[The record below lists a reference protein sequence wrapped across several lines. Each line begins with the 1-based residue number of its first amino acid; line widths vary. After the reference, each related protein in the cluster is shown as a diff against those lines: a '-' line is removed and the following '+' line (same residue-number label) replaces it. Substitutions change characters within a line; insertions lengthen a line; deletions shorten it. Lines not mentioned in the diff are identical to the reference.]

1 MSTKHILCA
10 AVAALLAAGCNA
22 ATPGAPSTGAKVLRV
37 TTTTGMVADIVRNVG
52 GDRVEVTA
60 LMGAGVDPHLYKPSA
75 GDIERLNRADV
86 IFYSGLEL
94 EGRMTDTF
102 VKLSRSGKPAFAVAE
117 DIDPKRLREP
127 PEFHGKYDPHI
138 WFDVT
143 LWREA
148 VKKVNN
154 ELAKLVPD
162 AKDAFQKNTDACVA
176 KLDELHACV
185 KAQIGSIPKES
196 RVLVTAHDAF
206 GYFGEQYDME
216 VKSVQGTSTATEAGA
231 KDVQDLARVIADR
244 KIKAVFVESSVPK
257 ETVEAVQKAVK
268 SRGWDVVI
276 GGQLYSDAMGNDGT
290 PEGTYVGMVRANVDI
305 IVKALK

>member
-1 MSTKHILCA
+1 MTQ
-10 AVAALLAAGCNA
+10 
-22 ATPGAPSTGAKVLRV
+22 
-37 TTTTGMVADIVRNVG
+37 
-52 GDRVEVTA
+52 DRVR
-60 LMGAGVDPHLYKPSA
+60 H
-75 GDIERLNRADV
+75 
-86 IFYSGLEL
+86 
-94 EGRMTDTF
+94 
-102 VKLSRSGKPAFAVAE
+102 
-117 DIDPKRLREP
+117 
-127 PEFHGKYDPHI
+127 
-138 WFDVT
+138 T
-143 LWREA
+143 LWF
-148 VKKVNN
+148 VV
-154 ELAKLVPD
+154 
-162 AKDAFQKNTDACVA
+162 
-176 KLDELHACV
+176 DESWLHNAYV

-257 ETVEAVQKAVK
+257 ETVEAVQKAAK